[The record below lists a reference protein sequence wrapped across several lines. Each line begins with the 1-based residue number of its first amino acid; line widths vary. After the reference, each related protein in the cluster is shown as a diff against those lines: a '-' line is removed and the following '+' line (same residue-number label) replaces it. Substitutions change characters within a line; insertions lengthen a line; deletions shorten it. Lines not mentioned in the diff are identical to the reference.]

1 MIFSSKSE
9 KETFGFGKKFSK
21 SLKGGEVIGLVGD
34 LGAGKTVFVRG
45 LASGLG
51 ISRKVTSPTFVFMKN
66 YPVDKQAIKELIHID
81 AYRVKRAADIDG
93 IGVKEY
99 FNRPDTITVI
109 EWSDKIKKILP
120 KKIIQVNIT
129 NIGENKRKLILN

>member
-1 MIFSSKSE
+1 MIFISKSE

-21 SLKGGEVIGLVGD
+21 RLKGGEVIGLVGD

-51 ISRKVTSPTFVFMKN
+51 IRRKITSPTFVFMKN
-66 YPVDKQAIKELIHID
+66 YPLDKQVIKELVHID
-81 AYRVKRAADIDG
+81 AYRVKRAADMDG

-99 FNRPDTITVI
+99 FSRPDAVVVI
-109 EWSDKIKKILP
+109 EWAEKIKKIMPGQAKFLFF
-120 KKIIQVNIT
+120 NIK
-129 NIGENKRKLILN
+129 NNHRLIKF